1 MSADPAGTSAEP
13 AGTTAEAAAE
23 PAEFG
28 AETLTEAVAASF
40 QGADPRLRDCL
51 ASITRHLHAAVREVR
66 PTPEEWDAAVR
77 FLTATGQKS
86 GPTRQEFVLLSDVLG
101 ISSLVQNINQAGSPA
116 ATEGTV
122 LGPFHVTQ
130 SPRRALGDSIDELGG
145 AHPCLV
151 TGRVLAADGTPLAG
165 AQVDVWQADEAGF
178 YDVQQPG
185 VQPAGNG
192 RGLFSTDDEGRF
204 WFLTVVP
211 RFYPIPADGPVGELL
226 RATGRHPNRPA
237 HIHFIATAAGHRP
250 VTTHIFVSGSPY
262 LGSDPVFAV
271 KRSLIREFTEVDDPA
286 AAAGHGLPNPYRQA
300 HIDLVLDPE
309 GGGGG
314 GEAVGGREPADLAGE
329 GRTAGTAAGQAGAAA
344 GLRLAT
350 VTREN
355 VRAACALEIRPEQQ
369 GTVAPVARSLAE
381 AYAVGDVAWP
391 RLVYDGD
398 QVVGFIMGA
407 FGADDAEEIYRSYIW
422 RLNVAAQAQGRG
434 YGRFAVQAFC
444 AEARRRGHRRVKV
457 SWVPHEHGPE
467 EFYLRLGFRK
477 TGEIRYGEVVGELLL
492 D

>member
-1 MSADPAGTSAEP
+1 
-13 AGTTAEAAAE
+13 
-23 PAEFG
+23 
-28 AETLTEAVAASF
+28 
-40 QGADPRLRDCL
+40 
-51 ASITRHLHAAVREVR
+51 
-66 PTPEEWDAAVR
+66 VR
-77 FLTATGQKS
+77 FLTATGQKC

-151 TGRVLAADGTPLAG
+151 TGRVLSADGTPLAG

-309 GGGGG
+309 GGGGAPAG
-314 GEAVGGREPADLAGE
+314 DREPAD
-329 GRTAGTAAGQAGAAA
+329 AAGQDHTADGAGGPAGADA
-344 GLRLAT
+344 GLRLAE
-350 VTREN
+350 VTRQN
-355 VRAACALEIRPEQQ
+355 VRAACDLQIRPEQQ
-369 GTVAPVARSLAE
+369 GTVAPVAVSLAQ
-381 AYAVGDVAWP
+381 AYVVGAPAWP

-398 QVVGFIMGA
+398 DLVGFIMGA
-407 FGADDAEEIYRSYIW
+407 FDRDGDDDLYRSYIW
-422 RLNVAAQAQGRG
+422 RLNVAAQAQGKG
-434 YGRFAVQAFC
+434 YGRFAVDAFC
-444 AEARRRGHRRVKV
+444 DEARRRGHRRVTV
-457 SWVPHEHGPE
+457 SWAEHDYGPE
-467 EFYLRLGFRK
+467 GFYLRLGFRK
-477 TGEIRYGEVVGELLL
+477 TGEIRYGEVVGERLL